1 MNSLLPNRAGIYS
14 VLHNNDFTKPKTA
27 MKLEIKNE
35 HWVLMEKLCEVLK
48 PFEVATSQL
57 TGELYPT
64 LGSVYSLIHGILEN
78 HLMPKD
84 VDPPEILF
92 FKEKIAEKINERFM
106 VGNEHKC
113 DDIIAS
119 ALYPCYRKL
128 KFLSNSSN
136 ELVKTKPEKVCLK
149 LAPEMINKGQEEI
162 PELPTVPPKVKRI

>member
-1 MNSLLPNRAGIYS
+1 MLNSRSPNRAGIYC
-14 VLHNNDFTKPKTA
+14 VLHNKDFTKPETA
-27 MKLEIKNE
+27 RKLEIKNE

-57 TGELYPT
+57 SGELYPT
-64 LGSVYSLIHGILEN
+64 LGSVYPLIHGILEN

-92 FKEKIAEKINERFM
+92 FKEKVAEKINERFM

-128 KFLSNSSN
+128 KFLSNSSK
-136 ELVKTKPEKVCLK
+136 ELVKTKLEELCLQ
-149 LAPEMINKGQEEI
+149 LAQK
-162 PELPTVPPKVKRI
+162 